1 MFHRVKTIIL
11 ISAYLILTTT
21 GCAATADSIKN
32 NNMSERKLERLN
44 VHGQDRSFIVYRPV
58 SALASQSPPL
68 MIVLHGGLG
77 NAEAM
82 ERTTGMNK
90 VADREGFIVVYPNGT
105 APRYAMRRKVKNMRT
120 WNAGSCCGPA
130 VRFNVDDVAFI
141 SNLIERMQSEY
152 GIDPRRVYVAGFS
165 NGAMLA
171 YRLACEIPEKI
182 AAIIA
187 VSGTLAVDRCSDS
200 ANQVAV
206 LHIHGEMDDNV
217 PYKGGRGHN
226 SRAGVRHRSVEE
238 TVRMMTATRNCA
250 SPKVEIRHGVIK
262 DTTYTCANGA
272 PFELIT
278 IKNGGHVWPGGHGRR
293 NTPEDGR
300 YISASEKAWTFAQ
313 KFKK

>member
-1 MFHRVKTIIL
+1 MSYYFRIL
-11 ISAYLILTTT
+11 MLIPALLITATT
-21 GCAATADSIKN
+21 GCAA
-32 NNMSERKLERLN
+32 N
-44 VHGQDRSFIVYRPV
+44 VGSDGGNVAEKKFLRMVVNGEPRSFIVYKPA
-58 SALASQSPPL
+58 SANSAQAPPL

-77 NAEAM
+77 NAAAM
-82 ERTTGMNK
+82 ERTSGMDS

-105 APRYAMRRKVKNMRT
+105 GPRYAMRKQVKNRRT

-141 SNLIERMQSEY
+141 ATLIDKMQSQY

-182 AAIIA
+182 TAIIA
-187 VSGTLAVDRCSDS
+187 VSGTLAVDSCSDR

-217 PYKGGRGHN
+217 PYKGGMGHN
-226 SRAGVRHRSVEE
+226 SKAGVSHRSVDE

-250 SPKVEIRHGVIK
+250 QPKVEILHGVIK
-262 DTTYTCANGA
+262 KKTYTCASGA

-278 IKNGGHVWPGGHGRR
+278 IKDGKHVWPGGHGRR

-300 YISASEKAWTFAQ
+300 YISASEAAWDFAR
-313 KFKK
+313 KFSK

>member
-1 MFHRVKTIIL
+1 MSYFFRTVML
-11 ISAYLILTTT
+11 ISALLITSTT
-21 GCAATADSIKN
+21 GCAATVSSGSGGVAEKKSLQMLVDG
-32 NNMSERKLERLN
+32 ET
-44 VHGQDRSFIVYRPV
+44 RSFIVYKPS
-58 SALASQSPPL
+58 SATTSQAPPL

-77 NAEAM
+77 NGAAM
-82 ERTTGMNK
+82 ERTSGMDN
-90 VADREGFIVVYPNGT
+90 VADKEGFIVVYPNGT
-105 APRYAMRRKVKNMRT
+105 GPRYAMRRQVKNRRT

-141 SNLIERMQSEY
+141 SNLIDKMQREY

-182 AAIIA
+182 TAIIA
-187 VSGTLAVDRCSDS
+187 VSGTLAVDSCSDK

-217 PYKGGRGHN
+217 PYKGGMGHN

-238 TVRMMTATRNCA
+238 TVRMMTATRDCA
-250 SPKVEIRHGVIK
+250 PPKVEILHGVIK
-262 DTTYTCANGA
+262 HTTYTCTSGA

-278 IKNGGHVWPGGHGRR
+278 IKNGKHVWPGGHGRR

-300 YISASEKAWTFAQ
+300 YISASEAAWNFAK
-313 KFKK
+313 KFTK